1 METYRFN
8 FSDAFKQS
16 LIDFS
21 NKHKHDDLDSFKDNF
36 DTWCQINAIMIED
49 EKISLQRFGFNG
61 NMKSKMFKSIRYY
74 FMKRAHEKKA
84 KPKERQKYICK
95 DNVFLTNVKDHIQ
108 SVLNQNLKPSVAYDN
123 FSEKYKIEIVRMKE
137 MLMNKHLYEEKDALN
152 KIKKIYK
159 NKYFTES
166 KK

>member
-8 FSDAFKQS
+8 FSDAFKER
-16 LIDFS
+16 LIEFS
-21 NKHKHDDLDSFKDNF
+21 NKHKYDDLENFKDNYEM
-36 DTWCQINAIMIED
+36 WCKTNKTMIED
-49 EKISLQRFGFNG
+49 EEIMLKRFGFNG
-61 NMKSKMFKSIRYY
+61 NIESKMFKSIRYY
-74 FMKRAHEKKA
+74 FMKRVCEKKS

-95 DNVFLTNVKDHIQ
+95 DSEFLVCVKDHIKSIIKQ
-108 SVLNQNLKPSVAYDN
+108 KLKPAIAYND
-123 FSEKYKIEIVRMKE
+123 FSEKYNFELEIMI
-137 MLMNKHLYEEKDALN
+137 NKLVNIHSYEEKEATK

>member
-8 FSDAFKQS
+8 FSCAFKQR
-16 LIDFS
+16 LIEFS
-21 NKHKHDDLDSFKDNF
+21 NKHKNDDLETFKDNYELWYK
-36 DTWCQINAIMIED
+36 TNKLMIED
-49 EKISLQRFGFNG
+49 ERIMLQRFGFNG
-61 NMKSKMFKSIRYY
+61 NMERKIFKSIRYY
-74 FMKRAHEKKA
+74 FMKRVCEKKS

-95 DNVFLTNVKDHIQ
+95 DNAFLSSVKEHID
-108 SVLNQNLKPSVAYDN
+108 SVVKQKLKPSVAYEY
-123 FSEKYKIEIVRMKE
+123 FSEKCKDELGRMKE
-137 MLMNKHLYEEKDALN
+137 KLINEFSYEEKDAMN